1 MDKQQQEMMDAQQDQ
16 QLHSTSQS
24 VAQQAAMSK
33 QAERLQ
39 NPRFLDALRDADIDS
54 ELVDW
59 LEDEFPDWFSGAHAI
74 SNRGELYDQIADLQM
89 FNKRERRLAERDPGR
104 LLKDRPFLLA
114 AAQGAESP
122 TADAY
127 ARSDI
132 PGTKAFWEDRL
143 AAKKIARMPM
153 SSDEQSAMF
162 GGAEVAASLKAL
174 ARDAAG
180 LESVSTVKTESEVH
194 REESE
199 QSAKERLGS
208 MMG

>member
-1 MDKQQQEMMDAQQDQ
+1 MSTNPPSMEAQNDERLHQSSQQM
-16 QLHSTSQS
+16 
-24 VAQQAAMSK
+24 AQQAAMSK
-33 QAERLQ
+33 QAEQLQ

-59 LEDEFPDWFSGAHAI
+59 LEDEYPDWFSGAHAI
-74 SNRGELYDQIADLQM
+74 SNRGELYDQIADMQM

-114 AAQGAESP
+114 AAQGADSP
-122 TADAY
+122 PAEAY
-127 ARSDI
+127 DRGDI
-132 PGTKAFWEDRL
+132 PGGRQFWKERV
-143 AAKKIARMPM
+143 AATEIARMPM
-153 SSDEQSAMF
+153 NSDEQSAMF

-199 QSAKERLGS
+199 QSTKERLGS
-208 MMG
+208 MIS

>member
-1 MDKQQQEMMDAQQDQ
+1 MSNNPPSMEEQNDERLHQSSQQM
-16 QLHSTSQS
+16 
-24 VAQQAAMSK
+24 AQQAAMSK
-33 QAERLQ
+33 QAEKLQ

-59 LEDEFPDWFSGAHAI
+59 LEDEYPDWFSGAHAI
-74 SNRGELYDQIADLQM
+74 SNRGELWDQIADLQM

-104 LLKDRPFLLA
+104 LLKDKPFLLA
-114 AAQGAESP
+114 AAQGADSP
-122 TADAY
+122 PADAY
-127 ARSDI
+127 ERADI
-132 PGTKAFWEDRL
+132 PGGPQFWTERV
-143 AAKKIARMPM
+143 AATQIARMTM
-153 SSDEQSAMF
+153 NSDEQSAMF

-199 QSAKERLGS
+199 QSTKERLGGMIS
-208 MMG
+208 

>member
-1 MDKQQQEMMDAQQDQ
+1 MNDHEEAAATQTDEQVHASGQQ
-16 QLHSTSQS
+16 

-74 SNRGELYDQIADLQM
+74 SNRGPQYDQVADLQM

-114 AAQGAESP
+114 AAQGADSP
-122 TADAY
+122 PASAY
-127 ARSDI
+127 ERGDI
-132 PGTKAFWEDRL
+132 PGGKGVWRDRL
-143 AAKKIARMPM
+143 ATDEIARMPM
-153 SSDEQSAMF
+153 NSDEQSAMF

-174 ARDAAG
+174 ARNAAG
-180 LESVSTVKTESEVH
+180 LDSVSTVKTESEVH

-199 QSAKERLGS
+199 QSTKERLGGMLS
-208 MMG
+208 

>member
-1 MDKQQQEMMDAQQDQ
+1 MHQSSQQM
-16 QLHSTSQS
+16 
-24 VAQQAAMSK
+24 AQQAAMSK
-33 QAERLQ
+33 QQEKLQ

-59 LEDEFPDWFSGAHAI
+59 LEDEYPDWFSGAHAI
-74 SNRGELYDQIADLQM
+74 SNRGEQYDQIADLQM

-122 TADAY
+122 PAEAY
-127 ARSDI
+127 DRGEI
-132 PGTKAFWEDRL
+132 PGGRTFWKERV
-143 AAKKIARMPM
+143 AATEIARMPM
-153 SSDEQSAMF
+153 NSDQQSAMF

-194 REESE
+194 REESQ
-199 QSAKERLGS
+199 QSTKERLGGMIS
-208 MMG
+208 

>member
-1 MDKQQQEMMDAQQDQ
+1 MSNNPPSMEAQNDERLHQSSQQM
-16 QLHSTSQS
+16 
-24 VAQQAAMSK
+24 AQQAAMSK
-33 QAERLQ
+33 QAEQLQ

-59 LEDEFPDWFSGAHAI
+59 LEDEYPDWFSGAHAI
-74 SNRGELYDQIADLQM
+74 SNRGELYDQIADMQM

-114 AAQGAESP
+114 AAQGADSP
-122 TADAY
+122 PAEAY
-127 ARSDI
+127 DRGDI
-132 PGTKAFWEDRL
+132 PGGRQFWKERV
-143 AAKKIARMPM
+143 AATEIARMPM
-153 SSDEQSAMF
+153 NSDEQSAMF

-199 QSAKERLGS
+199 QSTKERLGS
-208 MMG
+208 MIS

>member
-1 MDKQQQEMMDAQQDQ
+1 MSNQRPSMEEQSDEQIHA
-16 QLHSTSQS
+16 SNQS

-59 LEDEFPDWFSGAHAI
+59 VEDEFPDWFSGAHAI
-74 SNRGELYDQIADLQM
+74 SNRGELWDQISDLQM

-114 AAQGAESP
+114 AAQGADSP
-122 TADAY
+122 PAEAY
-127 ARSDI
+127 GREGIPGDRQYWKKRIAARDVARSPLD
-132 PGTKAFWEDRL
+132 
-143 AAKKIARMPM
+143 
-153 SSDEQSAMF
+153 SDEQSAMF

-174 ARDAAG
+174 AREAAG

-199 QSAKERLGS
+199 QSTKERLGEMIS
-208 MMG
+208 

>member
-1 MDKQQQEMMDAQQDQ
+1 MEAQNDERLHQSSQQM
-16 QLHSTSQS
+16 
-24 VAQQAAMSK
+24 AQQAAMSK
-33 QAERLQ
+33 QAEQLQ

-59 LEDEFPDWFSGAHAI
+59 LEDEYPDWFSGAHAI
-74 SNRGELYDQIADLQM
+74 SNRGELYDQIADMQM

-114 AAQGAESP
+114 AAQGADSP
-122 TADAY
+122 PAEAY
-127 ARSDI
+127 DRGDI
-132 PGTKAFWEDRL
+132 PGGRQFWKERV
-143 AAKKIARMPM
+143 AATEIARMPM
-153 SSDEQSAMF
+153 NSDEQSAMF

-199 QSAKERLGS
+199 QSTKERLGS
-208 MMG
+208 MIS

>member
-1 MDKQQQEMMDAQQDQ
+1 MSNRPPSMEEQNDERLHQSSQQM
-16 QLHSTSQS
+16 
-24 VAQQAAMSK
+24 AQQAAMSK
-33 QAERLQ
+33 QQEKLQ

-59 LEDEFPDWFSGAHAI
+59 LEDEYPDWFSGAHAI

-104 LLKDRPFLLA
+104 LLKDKPFLLA
-114 AAQGAESP
+114 AAQGADSP
-122 TADAY
+122 PADAY
-127 ARSDI
+127 ERADI
-132 PGTKAFWEDRL
+132 PGGPQFWTERV
-143 AAKKIARMPM
+143 AATQIARMPM
-153 SSDEQSAMF
+153 NSDEQSAMF

-199 QSAKERLGS
+199 QSTKERLGGMIS
-208 MMG
+208 

>member
-1 MDKQQQEMMDAQQDQ
+1 MSNEREQYQRNQTDEQVHASGQQ
-16 QLHSTSQS
+16 

-59 LEDEFPDWFSGAHAI
+59 LEDEYPDWFSGAHAI
-74 SNRGELYDQIADLQM
+74 SNRGELWDQIADMQM

-114 AAQGAESP
+114 AAQGADSP
-122 TADAY
+122 HADAY
-127 ARSDI
+127 DRGDI
-132 PGTKAFWEDRL
+132 PGSKAFWRERVAAGKL
-143 AAKKIARMPM
+143 ARAPM
-153 SSDEQSAMF
+153 DSDEQSAMF

-199 QSAKERLGS
+199 QSTKERLGGL
-208 MMG
+208 MG

>member
-1 MDKQQQEMMDAQQDQ
+1 MQEQSDEQIHASSQQ
-16 QLHSTSQS
+16 

-33 QAERLQ
+33 QQERLQ

-59 LEDEFPDWFSGAHAI
+59 LEDEYPDWFSGAHAI
-74 SNRGELYDQIADLQM
+74 SNRGEQYDVVADLQM
-89 FNKRERRLAERDPGR
+89 FNKRERRYAERDPGR

-114 AAQGAESP
+114 AAQGADSP
-122 TADAY
+122 PAGAY
-127 ARSDI
+127 TGEGI
-132 PGTKAFWEDRL
+132 PGNEEFWADRI
-143 AAKKIARMPM
+143 AAKEIARMPM
-153 SSDEQSAMF
+153 NSDEQSAMF

-174 ARDAAG
+174 AAQAAG
-180 LESVSTVKTESEVH
+180 LDSVSTVKTESEVH

-199 QSAKERLGS
+199 QSTKERLGG

>member
-1 MDKQQQEMMDAQQDQ
+1 MNDHEEAAATQTDEQVHASGQQ
-16 QLHSTSQS
+16 

-74 SNRGELYDQIADLQM
+74 SNRGPQYDQVADLQM

-114 AAQGAESP
+114 AAQGADSP
-122 TADAY
+122 PASAY
-127 ARSDI
+127 ERGDI
-132 PGTKAFWEDRL
+132 PGGKGFWRDRL
-143 AAKKIARMPM
+143 ATDEIARMPM
-153 SSDEQSAMF
+153 NSDEQSAMF

-174 ARDAAG
+174 ARNAAG
-180 LESVSTVKTESEVH
+180 LDSVSTVKTESEVH

-199 QSAKERLGS
+199 QSTKERLGGMLS
-208 MMG
+208 

>member
-1 MDKQQQEMMDAQQDQ
+1 M
-16 QLHSTSQS
+16 
-24 VAQQAAMSK
+24 
-33 QAERLQ
+33 
-39 NPRFLDALRDADIDS
+39 
-54 ELVDW
+54 
-59 LEDEFPDWFSGAHAI
+59 EDEYPDWFSGAHAI

-114 AAQGAESP
+114 AAQGAGTP
-122 TADAY
+122 PADAY
-127 ARSDI
+127 ERGDI
-132 PGTKAFWEDRL
+132 PGSKSFWQSRVNSD
-143 AAKKIARMPM
+143 KTARMPM
-153 SSDEQSAMF
+153 DSDEQSAMF

-199 QSAKERLGS
+199 QSTKERLGGIMS
-208 MMG
+208 

>member
-1 MDKQQQEMMDAQQDQ
+1 MSNRPPSMEEQNDERLHQSSQQM
-16 QLHSTSQS
+16 
-24 VAQQAAMSK
+24 AQQAAMSK
-33 QAERLQ
+33 QAEKLQ

-59 LEDEFPDWFSGAHAI
+59 LEDEYPDWFSGAHAI
-74 SNRGELYDQIADLQM
+74 SNRGELWDQIADLQM

-104 LLKDRPFLLA
+104 LLKDKPFLLA
-114 AAQGAESP
+114 AAQGADSP
-122 TADAY
+122 PADAY
-127 ARSDI
+127 ERADI
-132 PGTKAFWEDRL
+132 PGGPQFWTERV
-143 AAKKIARMPM
+143 AATQIARMPM
-153 SSDEQSAMF
+153 NSDEQSAMF

-199 QSAKERLGS
+199 QSTKERLGGMIS
-208 MMG
+208 

>member
-1 MDKQQQEMMDAQQDQ
+1 M
-16 QLHSTSQS
+16 
-24 VAQQAAMSK
+24 AQQAAMSK
-33 QAERLQ
+33 QSERLQ

-59 LEDEFPDWFSGAHAI
+59 LEDEYPDWFSGAHAI
-74 SNRGELYDQIADLQM
+74 TNRGELYDQIADLQM

-127 ARSDI
+127 TQSDI
-132 PGTKAFWEDRL
+132 PGNRAFWEDRL
-143 AAKKIARMPM
+143 AAKKIARMPI

-174 ARDAAG
+174 AKDAAG

>member
-1 MDKQQQEMMDAQQDQ
+1 MEEQNDERLHQSSQQM
-16 QLHSTSQS
+16 
-24 VAQQAAMSK
+24 AQQAAMSK
-33 QAERLQ
+33 QAEKLQ

-59 LEDEFPDWFSGAHAI
+59 LEDEYPDWFSGAHAI
-74 SNRGELYDQIADLQM
+74 SNRGELWDQIADLQM

-104 LLKDRPFLLA
+104 LLKDKPFLLA
-114 AAQGAESP
+114 AAQGADSP
-122 TADAY
+122 PADAY
-127 ARSDI
+127 ERADI
-132 PGTKAFWEDRL
+132 PGGPQFWTERV
-143 AAKKIARMPM
+143 AATQIARMPM
-153 SSDEQSAMF
+153 NSDEQSAMF

-199 QSAKERLGS
+199 QSTKERLGGMIS
-208 MMG
+208 